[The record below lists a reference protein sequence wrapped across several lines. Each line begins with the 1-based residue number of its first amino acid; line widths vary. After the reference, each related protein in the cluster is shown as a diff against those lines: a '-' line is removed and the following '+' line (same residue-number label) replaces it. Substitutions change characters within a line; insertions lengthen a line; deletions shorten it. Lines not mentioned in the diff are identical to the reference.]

1 MTQSCWCALINK
13 KVQYRYVYLELMLMI
28 LVVLLHIYSYE
39 KQRILIRSGHT
50 SVFAYLLMSG
60 SVFVNIEEKNKT
72 NGKKYI
78 RTAAVLGRGS
88 LFGVSSEFR
97 NLSLALFPGPTIIL
111 LEWGLVC
118 EISGNRNSWSTEMP
132 SSHHSIVPMTK

>member
-1 MTQSCWCALINK
+1 
-13 KVQYRYVYLELMLMI
+13 MLMI
-28 LVVLLHIYSYE
+28 VVVVVVLLHSYE

-60 SVFVNIEEKNKT
+60 QMFVNIEEKNKT

-97 NLSLALFPGPTIIL
+97 NLHSVLYFYQATL
-111 LEWGLVC
+111 LGH
-118 EISGNRNSWSTEMP
+118 GHYGMMSW
-132 SSHHSIVPMTK
+132 